1 MKVVVDI
8 VKYIIS
14 GLLFVKYFIEF
25 NELNF
30 FQQIN

>member
-8 VKYIIS
+8 VKYIIN

-25 NELNF
+25 HKLNF